1 MSKALKNIGFFLVTI
16 VIAAVIFWLVFVDK
30 QSKQGV
36 LEYSLGLLGEK
47 LMAMVPESEDKQPI
61 QTLYDDFVAKAK
73 NQEVAPDKIENV
85 AATIL
90 NLSNRDTIV
99 TPQEAEA
106 IIRFS
111 LAEPVRIERAY
122 PESVCVEARER
133 EPRFVAVAPLPPPK
147 GKQKLSPEQWIVV
160 GERIKTAYDF
170 NSQYQKAMQEYHKKM
185 YDPKLQMQFKVEDGL
200 RIDIDTNLK
209 QQLDQKQYHRLQKE
223 MQELEKKQIIVWRK
237 NFSQEMQK
245 ELEKRRQEI
254 ESLKQLNELENLTEM
269 KGLESLQSLKALE
282 SLKSLEVLQYIPV
295 INADSIRIIVEKSL
309 KEAGVAI
316 EKGKK

>member
-16 VIAAVIFWLVFVDK
+16 VLTAVIFWLVFVDK
-30 QSKQGV
+30 ESKQGV

-47 LMAMVPESEDKQPI
+47 LMAMVPDSEEKQPV
-61 QTLYDDFVAKAK
+61 QALYDDFVAKAK

-90 NLSNRDTIV
+90 NLSNRDTKV

-111 LAEPVRIERAY
+111 LAEPVRIESAY
-122 PESVCVEARER
+122 PESVCVEERER
-133 EPRFVAVAPLPPPK
+133 EPRFVMVAPLPPPK

-170 NSQYQKAMQEYHKKM
+170 NSQYQKAMQEYHKKIH
-185 YDPKLQMQFKVEDGL
+185 DPKLQMQFKVEDGL
-200 RIDIDTNLK
+200 QIALDTNLK
-209 QQLDQKQYHRLQKE
+209 QQLDQKKYRRLHKE
-223 MQELEKKQIIVWRK
+223 MQGLEKQRIIVWRK
-237 NFSQEMQK
+237 DFSEEMRK
-245 ELEKRRQEI
+245 EMEKRRQDI
-254 ESLKQLNELENLTEM
+254 ESLKQLNELEHLQEL
-269 KGLESLQSLKALE
+269 KGLESLKALE

-295 INADSIRIIVEKSL
+295 VNADSIRIIVEKSL
-309 KEAGVAI
+309 REAGVAAD
-316 EKGKK
+316 KGKK